1 MITYQL
7 PLTQSSTPLDAFHYS
22 MSSPGP
28 VPDRQDQPHPH
39 STFTD
44 PTSAFLLSADLG
56 ADLIRIFAISP
67 SGSLTEC
74 PPAAASP
81 GSGPRHGAF
90 WVDDGD
96 AATTVLYVVNEL
108 GNSVTSWDVSY
119 GDDDCLTLTENK
131 IVSTYPE
138 GTDPPPGSKAAE
150 IRIRDNFV
158 YASNRFDKTFGQTSD
173 SIALFEI
180 TGPGEFS
187 FVELADS
194 GANFPRTFDINAAG
208 DLVAVGGQTSS
219 DVVILERNTTS
230 GRLGPVLAKLQ
241 IGQLGS
247 EQQEDGL
254 SAVIWSEYITIP
266 Q

>member
-1 MITYQL
+1 
-7 PLTQSSTPLDAFHYS
+7 

-56 ADLIRIFAISP
+56 ADLIRIFSISS
-67 SGSLTEC
+67 SGTLTEC
-74 PPAAASP
+74 PTAAASP
-81 GSGPRHGAF
+81 GTGPRHGVF
-90 WVDDGD
+90 WTEED
-96 AATTVLYVVNEL
+96 TTVLYVVNEL

-119 GDDDCLTLTENK
+119 GGDCLTLTENK
-131 IVSTYPE
+131 IVPTYPE
-138 GTDPPPGSKAAE
+138 GTEGPAGSKAAE
-150 IRIRDNFV
+150 LRIRDNFL
-158 YASNRFDKTFGQTSD
+158 YATNRFDKTFGETSD

-180 TGPGEFS
+180 GEGGDFS

-208 DLVAVGGQTSS
+208 DLVAVGGQTSA
-219 DVVILERNTTS
+219 DVVILERNATS
-230 GRLGPVLAKLQ
+230 GQLGPVLAKLQ
-241 IGQLGS
+241 IGQLGA

-254 SAVIWSEYITIP
+254 SAVIWNE
-266 Q
+266 